1 MSNNSTLKMSFVGEN
16 SGVKTGSEDWEKD
29 EPQCYSEKDEPQ
41 CYSEDPAGS
50 PLEPGPSLPSMNFV
64 HTSPKVKNLN
74 PKKFSIHD
82 QDHKVLVVDS
92 GNLIAVPDKN
102 YIRPEIFFALA
113 SSLSS
118 ASAEKGSPI
127 LLGVSKG
134 EFCLSCDK
142 DKGQSHP
149 SLQLKKKKLM
159 KLAAL
164 KESARRPFIFNRAQ
178 VGSRNMLESAAH
190 PGWFICTSCNC
201 NEPVG
206 VTDKFENRK
215 HIEFSFQPVCKTEMS
230 PSEVSD

>member
-1 MSNNSTLKMSFVGEN
+1 MSFVGEN
-16 SGVKTGSEDWEKD
+16 SGVKMGSEDWEKD
-29 EPQCYSEKDEPQ
+29 EPQI
-41 CYSEDPAGS
+41 
-50 PLEPGPSLPSMNFV
+50 
-64 HTSPKVKNLN
+64 HTCSDCL
-74 PKKFSIHD
+74 F
-82 QDHKVLVVDS
+82 
-92 GNLIAVPDKN
+92 
-102 YIRPEIFFALA
+102 PEIFFALA

-164 KESARRPFIFNRAQ
+164 KESARRPFIFYRAQ

-215 HIEFSFQPVCKTEMS
+215 HIEFSFQPVCKAEMS
-230 PSEVSD
+230 PSKVSD

>member
-1 MSNNSTLKMSFVGEN
+1 MSFVGEN
-16 SGVKTGSEDWEKD
+16 SGVKMGSEDWEKD
-29 EPQCYSEKDEPQ
+29 EPQC
-41 CYSEDPAGS
+41 CLEDPAGS
-50 PLEPGPSLPSMNFV
+50 PLEPGPSLPTMNFV
-64 HTSPKVKNLN
+64 HTK
-74 PKKFSIHD
+74 
-82 QDHKVLVVDS
+82 
-92 GNLIAVPDKN
+92 
-102 YIRPEIFFALA
+102 IFFALA

-134 EFCLSCDK
+134 EFCLYCDK

-149 SLQLKKKKLM
+149 SLQLKKEKLM
-159 KLAAL
+159 KLAAQ
-164 KESARRPFIFNRAQ
+164 KESARRPFIFYRAQ
-178 VGSRNMLESAAH
+178 VGSWNMLESAAH

-215 HIEFSFQPVCKTEMS
+215 HIEFSFQPVCKAEMS

>member
-1 MSNNSTLKMSFVGEN
+1 
-16 SGVKTGSEDWEKD
+16 GS
-29 EPQCYSEKDEPQ
+29 
-41 CYSEDPAGS
+41 
-50 PLEPGPSLPSMNFV
+50 V

-82 QDHKVLVVDS
+82 QDHKVLVLDS

-134 EFCLSCDK
+134 EFCLYCDK

-149 SLQLKKKKLM
+149 SLQLKKEKLM
-159 KLAAL
+159 KLAAQ
-164 KESARRPFIFNRAQ
+164 KESARRPFIFYRAQ
-178 VGSRNMLESAAH
+178 VGSWNMLESAAH

-215 HIEFSFQPVCKTEMS
+215 HIEFSFQPVCKAEMS

>member
-1 MSNNSTLKMSFVGEN
+1 M
-16 SGVKTGSEDWEKD
+16 GSEDWEKD
-29 EPQCYSEKDEPQ
+29 EPQC
-41 CYSEDPAGS
+41 CLEDPAGS
-50 PLEPGPSLPSMNFV
+50 PLEPGPSLPTMNFV

-82 QDHKVLVVDS
+82 QDHKVLVLDS

-102 YIRPEIFFALA
+102 YIRPGDSQFWLCFLSPPSREIFFALA

-134 EFCLSCDK
+134 EFCLYCDK

-149 SLQLKKKKLM
+149 SLQLKKEKLM
-159 KLAAL
+159 KLAAQ
-164 KESARRPFIFNRAQ
+164 KESARRPFIFYRAQ

-215 HIEFSFQPVCKTEMS
+215 HIEFSFQPVCKAEMS
-230 PSEVSD
+230 PREVSD

>member
-1 MSNNSTLKMSFVGEN
+1 MSFVGEN
-16 SGVKTGSEDWEKD
+16 SGVKMGSEDWEKD
-29 EPQCYSEKDEPQ
+29 EPQC
-41 CYSEDPAGS
+41 CLEDPAGS
-50 PLEPGPSLPSMNFV
+50 PLEPGPSLPATNFV
-64 HTSPKVKNLN
+64 HTK
-74 PKKFSIHD
+74 
-82 QDHKVLVVDS
+82 
-92 GNLIAVPDKN
+92 
-102 YIRPEIFFALA
+102 IFFALA

-134 EFCLSCDK
+134 EFCLYCDK

-159 KLAAL
+159 KLAGQ
-164 KESARRPFIFNRAQ
+164 KESARRPFIFYRAQ

-190 PGWFICTSCNC
+190 PGWFVCTSCNC

-215 HIEFSFQPVCKTEMS
+215 HIEFSFQPVCKAEMS